1 MPQKIRPAHVEK
13 GVDLFFRVD
22 NVYRNR
28 RICVTS
34 AGEELCS
41 FSREHM
47 APGEMEHILL
57 PKRLL
62 ERATDGELT
71 VSLAAE
77 KGAKE

>member
-1 MPQKIRPAHVEK
+1 
-13 GVDLFFRVD
+13 
-22 NVYRNR
+22 
-28 RICVTS
+28 
-34 AGEELCS
+34 
-41 FSREHM
+41 M